1 MLYFFLGLVH
11 SIPQL
16 ADFCPAALGQRA
28 VDDSE
33 PAEGH
38 DAIQSIH
45 SLICWGASNCPVY
58 IRNGFKQ
65 RWTANKR
72 SRKKLRHLVYKL
84 NLIK

>member
-45 SLICWGASNCPVY
+45 SLIC
-58 IRNGFKQ
+58 
-65 RWTANKR
+65 
-72 SRKKLRHLVYKL
+72 
-84 NLIK
+84 